1 MNREFLDLYSNYLT
15 SSFRLT
21 TATGLSELTDGVIS
35 HDKVT
40 RFLNSEDFTS
50 AKLWKLI
57 KSTVREIESKDGVL
71 IVDDTIEEK
80 PSTDENDIVCWHFD
94 HCTGKTVKGVNII
107 SLLYYSQDV
116 SLPVGFT
123 IVDKT
128 ILLTDPKTG
137 KQKRVSSKNKN
148 EHFRDLLLTAKRNNM
163 QYKYVLADVWYA
175 SEETMKFIVKDLKK
189 DFIMPLKHNRKVA
202 LSLDDKKKGK
212 YVKADEL
219 KVKSDAMLRVY
230 LEGVPF
236 PVLLIKHIYKN
247 ADGSN
252 GIIYLMSSD
261 LTLTGRIM
269 VTIYHKR
276 WKVEEYHK
284 SLKQHV
290 SLCKSP
296 TKVVRS
302 QKNHIFAALYAYFK
316 FECMSMFAKM
326 NRTALK
332 ALLYTKALMAA
343 QKELMLLKTAINMKF

>member
-1 MNREFLDLYSNYLT
+1 MNREFLDLYANYLT
-15 SSFRLT
+15 SSFSLT
-21 TATGLSELTDGVIS
+21 TATGLSDLTDGVIS

-40 RFLNSEDFTS
+40 RFLNSEDFTP

-57 KSTVREIESKDGVL
+57 KSTVRDIESRDGVL

-94 HCTGKTVKGVNII
+94 HCKGKAVKGVNIV
-107 SLLYYSQDV
+107 SLLYYSQGV

-123 IVDKT
+123 IVDKK
-128 ILLTDPKTG
+128 IIRTDPKTG
-137 KQKRVSSKNKN
+137 KEKRVSSKNKN
-148 EHFRDLLLTAKRNNM
+148 EHFRKMLLTARKNNILY
-163 QYKYVLADVWYA
+163 QYVLGDVWYA
-175 SEETMKFIVKDLKK
+175 SEETMVFIVKELKK
-189 DFIMPLKHNRKVA
+189 DFIMPLKHNRNVA
-202 LSLDDKKKGK
+202 LSLQDKQKGK

-219 KVKSDAMLRVY
+219 KIKGDTLLQVY

-236 PVLLIKHIYKN
+236 PVLMIKHIYKN
-247 ADGSN
+247 ADGSQ

-261 LTLTGRIM
+261 LTLTEKTI
-269 VTIYHKR
+269 VAIYHKR

-302 QKNHIFAALYAYFK
+302 QKNHIFAAIYAYCK
-316 FECMSMFAKM
+316 FECMSLLAKM

-343 QKELMLLKTAINMKF
+343 HKELTVLKAAINMKF